1 MKEELNYNF
10 NYLDGKLIRKIKV
23 GRFTIGT
30 ISEGYDN
37 STGYMRT
44 MFNKKRHKTHRL
56 IWIHHYGN
64 IESNM
69 QIDHI
74 NGNRIDNR
82 IENLR
87 VVSNQQNSFN
97 SHNTKG
103 YSIKNGKYQ
112 AEIKINGKSKYLG
125 LFSNEI
131 DARNAYLDA
140 KRKYHIM

>member
-10 NYLDGKLIRKIKV
+10 DYLDGKLIRKTKS
-23 GRFTIGT
+23 GRFKIGT

-44 MFNKKRHKTHRL
+44 MFNKKRYKTHRL
-56 IWIHHYGN
+56 IWIYHYGD
-64 IESNM
+64 IASNM

-74 NGNRIDNR
+74 NGNKIDNR

-87 VVSNQQNSFN
+87 VVNNQQNSFN

>member
-10 NYLDGKLIRKIKV
+10 DYLDGKLIRKTKS
-23 GRFTIGT
+23 GRFKIGT

-44 MFNKKRHKTHRL
+44 MFNKKRYKTHRL
-56 IWIHHYGN
+56 IWIYHYGD
-64 IESNM
+64 ISSNM

-87 VVSNQQNSFN
+87 VVNNQKNSFN

>member
-10 NYLDGKLIRKIKV
+10 DYLDGKLIRKTKS
-23 GRFTIGT
+23 GRFKIGT

-44 MFNKKRHKTHRL
+44 MFNKKRYKTHRL
-56 IWIHHYGN
+56 IWIYHYGD
-64 IESNM
+64 IASNM

-87 VVSNQQNSFN
+87 VVNNQQNSFN